1 MNSEYQTFFAETTT
15 TTMTTVTT
23 TAPAQGNYKPLTSCL

>member
-1 MNSEYQTFFAETTT
+1 MNSEYPTFFAETTT

-23 TAPAQGNYKPLTSCL
+23 TAPAQGNYKLLTSCL